1 MDKPVLS
8 PLPAERFDLS
18 EWSRATVNIDY
29 HIAFDTNYYRVP
41 YNLVHELVEVRS
53 TPTTI
58 ENRLR
63 SIAVRNKKPSAR
75 PGALARAAGLL
86 FTGWPGGWLRH

>member
-1 MDKPVLS
+1 LS

-18 EWSRATVNIDY
+18 EWFRARVNIDY
-29 HIAFDTNYYRVP
+29 HIAFDSNYDSVP

-58 ENRLR
+58 EIFHKGQRGFT
-63 SIAVRNKKPSAR
+63 PAR
-75 PGALARAAGLL
+75 IRAR
-86 FTGWPGGWLRH
+86 HHDC